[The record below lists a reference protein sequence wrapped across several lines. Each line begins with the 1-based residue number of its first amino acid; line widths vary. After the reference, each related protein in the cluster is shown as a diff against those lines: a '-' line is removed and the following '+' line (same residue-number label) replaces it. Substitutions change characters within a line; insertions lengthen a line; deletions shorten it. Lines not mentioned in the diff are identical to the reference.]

1 MINNDNINLNENTAQ
16 SRRRRAYLLRQKK
29 NDELILSEL
38 LKKNSNCNSNVNN
51 ILDTDNNINS
61 DFTNLN
67 KSNNKIKRTRMQ
79 NSKGTAKMFIK
90 PWRTSDKSQQL
101 PTRKGQK
108 SWYEI
113 INDKVKAIY
122 SNKDENTLLKK
133 YEKCF
138 NPPKTLEQFYY
149 REIFEKYYPGTSH
162 IIPYFWMPKWCGDAK
177 DASARTLKI
186 YKK

>member
-90 PWRTSDKSQQL
+90 P
-101 PTRKGQK
+101 
-108 SWYEI
+108 
-113 INDKVKAIY
+113 
-122 SNKDENTLLKK
+122 
-133 YEKCF
+133 
-138 NPPKTLEQFYY
+138 
-149 REIFEKYYPGTSH
+149 
-162 IIPYFWMPKWCGDAK
+162 
-177 DASARTLKI
+177 
-186 YKK
+186 